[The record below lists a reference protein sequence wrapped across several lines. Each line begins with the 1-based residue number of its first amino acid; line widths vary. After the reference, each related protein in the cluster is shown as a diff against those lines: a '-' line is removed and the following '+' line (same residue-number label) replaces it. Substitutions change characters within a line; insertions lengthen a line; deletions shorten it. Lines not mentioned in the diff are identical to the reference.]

1 MKKTYATRLT
11 KEELI
16 KSGITLITE
25 EGYVFKG
32 DKQVIPSINSQ
43 GY

>member
-1 MKKTYATRLT
+1 MKKTYASKLT

-16 KSGITLITE
+16 KGGITNITE

-32 DKQVIPSINSQ
+32 AKQITPSINCQ